1 MDWKE
6 GIDEN
11 CAFEIEETI
20 INNIKAGFLSDDEI
34 LEECT
39 EDLEYDYPED
49 AGKLT
54 EDVLSVVIKDYR
66 TKFQNTGTQENFL
79 KLKLAFENI
88 DKHGIVTEHCAGDHL
103 SDGFDDC
110 NETADIRR
118 KRGEDIIGYCFY
130 TMYDIEHL
138 TQGVTSVL
146 YLAFGN
152 YTGNWDIVEIG
163 KIIARELENA
173 GFSIEWNNSADVRIA
188 IKDMVWDKQYTE

>member
-49 AGKLT
+49 ADKLT

-79 KLKLAFENI
+79 KLKLAFENSLNHFN
-88 DKHGIVTEHCAGDHL
+88 K
-103 SDGFDDC
+103 
-110 NETADIRR
+110 
-118 KRGEDIIGYCFY
+118 Y
-130 TMYDIEHL
+130 
-138 TQGVTSVL
+138 
-146 YLAFGN
+146 
-152 YTGNWDIVEIG
+152 
-163 KIIARELENA
+163 
-173 GFSIEWNNSADVRIA
+173 
-188 IKDMVWDKQYTE
+188 